1 MNHTSF
7 GGSVSV
13 DIKTESGSILN
24 HRRQMAG
31 IDSSLIKLSQEI
43 MYAARLGEQTDSLLQ
58 VIAALDEQN
67 LQIALD
73 TDEKKMAFW
82 INMYN
87 GFTQV
92 LLKADSNLYKK
103 RGEFFRKKAINIGG
117 HFYSLDDIEHGILRR
132 SSVKWSG
139 GYFNNIFPGAKE
151 KAERV
156 QRKDYRIHFAL
167 NCGAK
172 SCPPIAFYE
181 PENLNRQL
189 TLAERAYL
197 SAEVVYDSTA
207 NKLYLPAI
215 MGWFRKDFGGKKGMI
230 KIVKRLGI
238 ISEEVKPAIQ
248 FKSYDWTLYLNHYQ

>member
-1 MNHTSF
+1 MNYISSNRT
-7 GGSVSV
+7 VAAET
-13 DIKTESGSILN
+13 KTVSGSAVN
-24 HRRQMAG
+24 HVKKMA
-31 IDSSLIKLSQEI
+31 DTDTALIKLSQEI
-43 MYAARLGEQTDSLLQ
+43 MYAARLGEQTDSLLK
-58 VIAALDEQN
+58 VIAALDETN
-67 LQIALD
+67 LHNALD
-73 TDEKKMAFW
+73 TDEKKKAFW

-103 RGEFFRKKAINIGG
+103 RGAFFRKKAINVGG

-132 SSVKWSG
+132 SAVKWSG
-139 GYFNNIFPGAKE
+139 GYLNDIFPGKKE

-156 QRKDYRIHFAL
+156 KRKDYRIHFAL

-189 TLAERAYL
+189 NLAERAYL
-197 SAEVVYDSTA
+197 SAEVVYDSTS

-230 KIVKRLGI
+230 KIIKRLGI
-238 ISEEVKPAIQ
+238 IGEGVSPAIHY
-248 FKSYDWTLYLNHYQ
+248 KPYDWTLYLNHYQ